1 MDRATRTARCP
12 RVAPTIPR
20 HPPFSQTTPCLQLLI
35 ILGWT
40 AGDEC
45 SNNYRSTSLTNR
57 ISLFSSNSFRL
68 WNIRTREQLIS
79 EGIVVQ
85 KKKKKGH
92 SLNRGGEFSND
103 ETRDIG
109 RFSS

>member
-85 KKKKKGH
+85 KKKKKRN
-92 SLNRGGEFSND
+92 SGGEFSND